1 MADMYLLAEELL
13 TEAGYTWYEVSNY
26 SRSEDTRSDHNLAY
40 WRNQDWWGIGPGAH
54 SHVNGTRWW
63 NVKHPVPYAQK
74 VRAGQSPAAAREVLD
89 TATRAFETI
98 MLMIRVREGL
108 AMRELLAVH
117 DEAQLGASLRWLV
130 SQALIEPDALTSQ
143 AEPDPEAHVRLTLKG
158 RLLGDAV
165 TRELLPEVSEEHEEN

>member
-1 MADMYLLAEELL
+1 MRGE
-13 TEAGYTWYEVSNY
+13 
-26 SRSEDTRSDHNLAY
+26 
-40 WRNQDWWGIGPGAH
+40 
-54 SHVNGTRWW
+54 
-63 NVKHPVPYAQK
+63 
-74 VRAGQSPAAAREVLD
+74 SPAAAREVLD

-130 SQALIEPDALTSQ
+130 SQALIEPDALNSQ
-143 AEPDPEAHVRLTLKG
+143 AEPDPKAHVRLTLKG

-165 TRELLPEVSEEHEEN
+165 TRELLPEVSDEHEEH

>member
-1 MADMYLLAEELL
+1 M
-13 TEAGYTWYEVSNY
+13 
-26 SRSEDTRSDHNLAY
+26 
-40 WRNQDWWGIGPGAH
+40 
-54 SHVNGTRWW
+54 NGTRWW

-74 VRAGQSPAAAREVLD
+74 VRAGESPAAAREVLD
-89 TATRAFETI
+89 ASTRAFEMI

-165 TRELLPEVSEEHEEN
+165 TRELLPEVSE